1 MSIQMKKVLLTICA
15 FFACAYTAIAQV
27 TVSRL
32 ELAGTKWQP
41 AEVYG
46 RPESSDCEFTKDAF
60 IIHSDM
66 GITIRRPFYLSNTIP
81 AKFDSTRVGFSTKGR
96 YINEY
101 LDENHFCRLRRCF
114 TRSAACGCLR
124 GWPAVQ
130 ASSRHGASRCEWGGS
145 WGYL

>member
-15 FFACAYTAIAQV
+15 FFAYAYTAIAQV
-27 TVSRL
+27 TVLRS

-60 IIHSDM
+60 IIHSAM

-81 AKFDSTRVGFSTKGR
+81 AKFDFRKVGVSTKGR
-96 YINEY
+96 YFNEY
-101 LDENHFCRLRRCF
+101 LDENHFCCWAIMSFDKSKGKMDLELKNVEFIGPSTITYIRIDK
-114 TRSAACGCLR
+114 AK
-124 GWPAVQ
+124 
-130 ASSRHGASRCEWGGS
+130 
-145 WGYL
+145 Y